1 MDFVVGPILTCCIIS
16 LPLHCNKVLC
26 FEDWL
31 LRVFIKLKITT
42 IIENYRSR
50 IGKVYGFEITFN
62 AIMCLL
68 AIIFYCFVLPEA
80 QFTTVLLKGIKSSW

>member
-1 MDFVVGPILTCCIIS
+1 M
-16 LPLHCNKVLC
+16 PLHCNKVLC

-31 LRVFIKLKITT
+31 LRAFIKLKITT